1 LRTPPAKQMSQGPD
15 PGAGAPVSM
24 GDSAAGASGVEAVDS
39 VSMGVN
45 ATNAKSVVEKESVS
59 MDGYAATA
67 KSVVAVASVSMDD
80 NATNAKSVVEK
91 ESVTTDDD
99 AARTARSAVAVR
111 SGSEMNQTVTMILQ
125 NRKRVSLH
133 RLGS

>member
-1 LRTPPAKQMSQGPD
+1 MRTPPAKQMSQGPD
-15 PGAGAPVSM
+15 PGAGTPVSM
-24 GDSAAGASGVEAVDS
+24 GDGAAGARGVE
-39 VSMGVN
+39 
-45 ATNAKSVVEKESVS
+45 
-59 MDGYAATA
+59 
-67 KSVVAVASVSMDD
+67 AVASVSMGI

-111 SGSEMNQTVTMILQ
+111 SGSEKNQTVTMILQ